1 MERKLRRCS
10 VCGNEYRFCNRC
22 PEDKDKPNWYFAFC
36 SENCKNIYDI
46 TSKFENGQISE
57 FEAKEQLEKSD
68 LSKLSDFGTS
78 YKASVD
84 RIMKAVSIPIDR
96 QNVDKAI
103 SENTETTENNY
114 IINEEFNIKKPRNRK
129 GKNNVE

>member
-36 SENCKNIYDI
+36 SSNCKDIYDI
-46 TSKFENGQISE
+46 TSKFENGQIINS
-57 FEAKEQLEKSD
+57 EAKTQLEKLD
-68 LSKLSDFGTS
+68 LSKLDNFGTS
-78 YKASVD
+78 YKSSINK
-84 RIMKAVSIPIDR
+84 IMKVSPISI
-96 QNVDKAI
+96 DKKDI
-103 SENTETTENNY
+103 NKTIIETEIEENNNDV
-114 IINEEFNIKKPRNRK
+114 IDEEKGIKKSRTKK